1 VIVGIGFDLVEIA
14 RLRSL
19 VDRKGERALRRLF
32 TGQELEYAHARTD
45 PIPHL
50 AARVAA
56 KEATFKALST
66 LDGARSIGWREM
78 EVVSG
83 ADGRPTVTLHG
94 TAAAIAARAGVARVW
109 VSLSH
114 TQSAAGAVVVVER
127 G

>member
-1 VIVGIGFDLVEIA
+1 MIIGIGFDLVEIA

-32 TGQELEYAHARTD
+32 TASELAYASSRQD
-45 PIPHL
+45 SIPHL

-83 ADGRPTVTLHG
+83 ADGRPTITLHG
-94 TAAAIAARAGVARVW
+94 SAAAIAASAGITRVW

-114 TQSAAGAVVVVER
+114 TELVAGATVVVER
-127 G
+127 